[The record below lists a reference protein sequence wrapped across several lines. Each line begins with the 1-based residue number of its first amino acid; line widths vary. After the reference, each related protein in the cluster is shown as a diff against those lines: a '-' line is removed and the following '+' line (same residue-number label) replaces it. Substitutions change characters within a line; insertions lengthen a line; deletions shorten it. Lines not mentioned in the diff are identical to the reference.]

1 MCSLLFVL
9 GKIFIGLTPLFANSN
24 RTFFEFE
31 NASFPRGD
39 GKENSIVNL
48 FKLLAQVKRTQD
60 RKLRR

>member
-24 RTFFEFE
+24 RTFFGFE

-60 RKLRR
+60 NNLHR